1 MTEYEKFRLFKLANR
16 HDDDNFS
23 AHFSN
28 VSANISM
35 FAKSERDIKIN
46 TFRSSN

>member
-1 MTEYEKFRLFKLANR
+1 MTEYEKFRLEKLTNN

-28 VSANISM
+28 ISANISM
-35 FAKSERDIKIN
+35 MAKS
-46 TFRSSN
+46 

>member
-1 MTEYEKFRLFKLANR
+1 MTEYERFRLEKIVNK

-28 VSANISM
+28 ISGNL
-35 FAKSERDIKIN
+35 SILER
-46 TFRSSN
+46 S

>member
-1 MTEYEKFRLFKLANR
+1 MSEYEKFRLLKLANR
-16 HDDDNFS
+16 NDDDNFS

-35 FAKSERDIKIN
+35 YTKSER
-46 TFRSSN
+46 

>member
-1 MTEYEKFRLFKLANR
+1 MTEYEKFRLQKLEHN

-28 VSANISM
+28 MSANISM
-35 FAKSERDIKIN
+35 MA
-46 TFRSSN
+46 RS